1 MVDRGYPFSLSTSI
15 LVVRLGDSLVDTR
28 IFELIPCEDGKKTT
42 NFISY
47 TRVKEDLN
55 IKTLNQ
61 ILKARLPNMKWKTE
75 ELDDFLTYQYDDK
88 PKIYISK
95 ENGRIYCPENN
106 RFSQWQA
113 FILIRMLVRFGQVE
127 GYVRHQR
134 KKFYSPY
141 KGYQYI
147 KPYD

>member
-1 MVDRGYPFSLSTSI
+1 MVDRDCPFSNSI
-15 LVVRLGDSLVDTR
+15 RVKGNNIGGLPVITR
-28 IFELIPCEDGKKTT
+28 MFELIPCEDGKKTT

-55 IKTLNQ
+55 IKTLNE
-61 ILKARLPNMKWKTE
+61 ILKAKLPMKWKTE
-75 ELDDFLTYQYDDK
+75 DINGYLTYQYDDK
-88 PKIYISK
+88 PKVYISK
-95 ENGRIYCPENN
+95 ENGRLYCPENN

-113 FILIRMLVRFGQVE
+113 FKLLRVLVKFGQII
-127 GYVRHQR
+127 GYMRHQKR
-134 KKFYSPY
+134 KFYAPY